1 MKTTSSKM
9 LKVGLAVAE
18 DANAREALSA
28 IKWALMNNIRNWAEH
43 WSMLV
48 SATASGSCSSMELI
62 TKV

>member
-18 DANAREALSA
+18 DANAREALSG
-28 IKWALMNNIRNWAEH
+28 IKLALMNNIQNWTEH

-48 SATASGSCSSMELI
+48 YATAFESCSSIVLI